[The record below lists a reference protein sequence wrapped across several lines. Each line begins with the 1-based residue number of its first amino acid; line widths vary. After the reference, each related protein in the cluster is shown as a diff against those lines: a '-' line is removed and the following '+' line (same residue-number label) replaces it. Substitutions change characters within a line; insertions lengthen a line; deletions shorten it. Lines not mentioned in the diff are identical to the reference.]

1 MGKARCTNL
10 LNNGDHKKMVK
21 AVVVLSSS
29 EGVKGTIHFTQEGDG
44 PTTVT
49 GSISGL
55 KPGHHGFHVH
65 ALGDTT
71 NGCMST
77 GPHFN
82 PAGKEHGAPEDE
94 NRHAGDLGNINVG
107 EDGISSKLPGYIPLS
122 GTHSIV
128 GRAVVVHADPDD
140 LGKGGHELS
149 KSTGNAGGR
158 LACDLGSLF
167 KGWVWFMHDFAIT
180 IYTMVSLVSRDEALS
195 KHLTEAADACSA

>member
-1 MGKARCTNL
+1 MA
-10 LNNGDHKKMVK
+10 K
-21 AVVVLSSS
+21 AVAVLSGS
-29 EGVKGTIHFTQEGDG
+29 EGVSGTVYFFQEGDG

-49 GSISGL
+49 GSLCGL
-55 KPGHHGFHVH
+55 KPGLHGFHVH

-82 PAGKEHGAPEDE
+82 PASKEHGAPSDE
-94 NRHAGDLGNINVG
+94 NRHAGDLGNIEVG
-107 EDGISSKLPGYIPLS
+107 EDGTIVSILHGLFLMYKYQCRMPEQPDPPQGSATFTIVDEQIPLC
-122 GTHSIV
+122 GQHSII

-158 LACDLGSLF
+158 LACGFSSNISIIHRLLF
-167 KGWVWFMHDFAIT
+167 EGIIGWQG
-180 IYTMVSLVSRDEALS
+180 
-195 KHLTEAADACSA
+195 

>member
-1 MGKARCTNL
+1 
-10 LNNGDHKKMVK
+10 MVK
-21 AVVVLSSS
+21 AVAVLSSS
-29 EGVKGTIHFTQEGDG
+29 EGVSGTVYFVQEGDG

-49 GSISGL
+49 ASLSGL
-55 KPGHHGFHVH
+55 KPGLHGFHVH
-65 ALGDTT
+65 AFGDTT

-94 NRHAGDLGNINVG
+94 NRHAGDLGNVTVG
-107 EDGISSKLPGYIPLS
+107 EDGMASFFIADKQIPLS
-122 GTHSIV
+122 GPNSII

-158 LACDLGSLF
+158 VACGII
-167 KGWVWFMHDFAIT
+167 GVQG
-180 IYTMVSLVSRDEALS
+180 
-195 KHLTEAADACSA
+195 